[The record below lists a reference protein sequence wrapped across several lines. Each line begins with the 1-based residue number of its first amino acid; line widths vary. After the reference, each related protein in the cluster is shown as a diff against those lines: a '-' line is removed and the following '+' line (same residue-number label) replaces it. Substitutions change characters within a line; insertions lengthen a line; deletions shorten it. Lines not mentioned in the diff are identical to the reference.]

1 MAYELTEDQQLIVES
16 MRDLMNSENWD
27 TYFCDCDNKHEF
39 PERFCIALG
48 ELGLHQI
55 INPEEFGGLGEGAMT
70 TFVAAWEEV
79 LRLGGNAAC
88 IWASTTY
95 PVVLREGNQKQREI
109 AQKLMETNKVLI
121 CNAATE
127 PGAGSDLGSMQTT
140 YTMKDGKI
148 YINGQKTFIT
158 DALYS
163 EYIILTAKDAE
174 TGTKYTNFFFPAN
187 LKGVTISP
195 LEKLGLKTNSA
206 CEIFLDNVEIDESDM
221 LGAEGTGFEQ
231 QKNDFNVERVISGLY
246 CYGYALC
253 AFEDAAKYANQRV
266 QFGQTIGRQELIQLK
281 LADMAAKITN
291 MRNMIYEGA
300 WRTDNGT
307 LEKGFAAMCKY
318 YGVTAAQEVV
328 DDAIQ
333 IMGGVGICG
342 DHRVARAWRDIRASR
357 ISGGT
362 DEMMI
367 LTLGRAVLKK
377 YR

>member
-1 MAYELTEDQQLIVES
+1 MAFELTEDQELIVAS
-16 MRDLMNSENWD
+16 MRDLMTSENWD
-27 TYFCDCDNKHEF
+27 TYFCDCDNNHQF

-55 INPEEFGGLGEGAMT
+55 LNPVEYGGLEEGAMT

-79 LRLGGNAAC
+79 LRLGGNGAC
-88 IWASTTY
+88 IWASTVY
-95 PVVLREGNQKQREI
+95 PTVLREGSPQQQEI
-109 AQKLMETNKVLI
+109 AYKLMETNKVLM

-127 PGAGSDLGSMQTT
+127 PGAGSDLGGMQTT
-140 YTMKDGKI
+140 YTKENGKI

-163 EYIILTAKDAE
+163 EYMLMTAKDAE
-174 TGTKYTNFFFPAN
+174 TGTKFTNFFFPTN
-187 LKGVTISP
+187 LKGITISP

-206 CEIFLDNVEIDESDM
+206 CEIYLDNVEIEESDM
-221 LGAEGTGFEQ
+221 LGAEGMGFDM
-231 QKNDFNVERVISGLY
+231 QKDDFDVERVISGLY

-266 QFGQTIGRQELIQLK
+266 QFGQSIGRQELIQLK
-281 LADMAAKITN
+281 LANMAVKVTN

-300 WRTDNGT
+300 WKVDNGT
-307 LEKGFAAMCKY
+307 LDKGFAAMCKY
-318 YGVTAAQEVV
+318 YGVTAAQEVC

-342 DHRVARAWRDIRASR
+342 DHRVARAWRDCRASR

-367 LTLGRAVLKK
+367 LTLARTVLKK
-377 YR
+377 YK